1 MAQSNAA
8 RNNPSMNTIKLGLC
22 GTAAVLLAL
31 LLIMEQGATKK
42 LRAESQALRQQLAQQ
57 GDLSQENQ
65 RLSNHL
71 AQASAPAALPEDQLR
86 ELLRLRGEVALLRRQ
101 KSEFEMG
108 QAANPPL
115 RAGSSNQ
122 ENNAASQASPDYL
135 PKESLAFAGY
145 GNPDSAVRSGLWAN
159 TTQDGKTI
167 LAGFSP
173 ERQEEWLKLHK
184 TPEGVAAQI
193 ARCPVGA
200 NMSKVKGF
208 RILNK
213 QTPSESEAYYTVYV
227 EGLDLTFKEKYKRID
242 SEWKFDGEVAPDWN
256 P

>member
-1 MAQSNAA
+1 MK
-8 RNNPSMNTIKLGLC
+8 TIKLGL
-22 GTAAVLLAL
+22 GAAAVAALAM
-31 LLIMEQGATKK
+31 LLIIEHGATKK
-42 LRAESQALRQQLAQQ
+42 LRQESQALRQQLAQS

-65 RLSNHL
+65 RLSNLL

-86 ELLRLRGEVALLRRQ
+86 ELLRLRGEAALLRRQ
-101 KSEFEMG
+101 QSEFETA
-108 QAANPPL
+108 QTTNPSL
-115 RAGSSNQ
+115 RAQPSNQ
-122 ENNAASQASPDYL
+122 DNNAASQPSPDYL
-135 PKESLAFAGY
+135 PKASLAFVGY
-145 GNPDSAVRSGLWAN
+145 ENPDSAMRSGLWAN
-159 TTQDGKTI
+159 TTLDGKTI

-227 EGLDLTFKEKYKRID
+227 EGLDITFKEKYKRID
-242 SEWKFDGEVAPDWN
+242 SEWKFDGEVSPDWN

>member
-1 MAQSNAA
+1 
-8 RNNPSMNTIKLGLC
+8 
-22 GTAAVLLAL
+22 
-31 LLIMEQGATKK
+31 
-42 LRAESQALRQQLAQQ
+42 
-57 GDLSQENQ
+57 
-65 RLSNHL
+65 
-71 AQASAPAALPEDQLR
+71 LPEDQLR
-86 ELLRLRGEVALLRRQ
+86 DLLRLRGEVALLRRQ
-101 KSEFEMG
+101 KSEFEMA
-108 QAANPPL
+108 QAANSPL

-145 GNPDSAVRSGLWAN
+145 DNPDSAMRSGLWAN

>member
-1 MAQSNAA
+1 MK
-8 RNNPSMNTIKLGLC
+8 TIKLGL
-22 GTAAVLLAL
+22 GAVAAAFLAL
-31 LLIMEQGATKK
+31 FLVMEHGATKR
-42 LRAESQALRQQLAQQ
+42 LREESQALRQQLAQW
-57 GDLSQENQ
+57 GDRSQENH

-71 AQASAPAALPEDQLR
+71 AQASASAALPEDQLR
-86 ELLRLRGEVALLRRQ
+86 ELLRLRGEAALLRRQ
-101 KSEFEMG
+101 QSEFEMA
-108 QAANPPL
+108 QVANPLL

-122 ENNAASQASPDYL
+122 ETNVASQPSPDYL
-135 PKESLAFAGY
+135 PKESLAYAGY
-145 GNPDSAVRSGLWAN
+145 ENPDSAMRSGLWAN
-159 TTQDGKTI
+159 TTLDGKTI

-173 ERQEEWLKLHK
+173 DRQEEWLKAHK

-208 RILNK
+208 RILSK

-227 EGLDLTFKEKYKRID
+227 EGLDITFKERYTRIG
-242 SEWKFDGEVAPDWN
+242 SEWKFDGELN

>member
-1 MAQSNAA
+1 
-8 RNNPSMNTIKLGLC
+8 MNTIKFGLC
-22 GTAAVLLAL
+22 AVSAAVLGTF
-31 LLIMEQGATKK
+31 LIMEHRATKT
-42 LRAESQALRQQLAQQ
+42 LSAENLALQQQFAER
-57 GDLSQENQ
+57 DDPRQENQ
-65 RLSNHL
+65 RLSNLL

-86 ELLRLRGEVALLRRQ
+86 ELLRLRGEAALLRRQ
-101 KSEFEMG
+101 KMEVEMV
-108 QAANPPL
+108 QAV
-115 RAGSSNQ
+115 NQ
-122 ENNAASQASPDYL
+122 DHNAASQSSPDYL

-145 GNPDSAVRSGLWAN
+145 TNPDSAIRSGLWAN
-159 TTQDGKTI
+159 TTLDGKTI

-227 EGLDLTFKEKYKRID
+227 EGLDLAFKAKYKRID
-242 SEWKFDGEVAPDWN
+242 SEWKFDGEFNADSN